1 MLRDAPKE
9 RGVGDC
15 LSVCGDGVM
24 VFVGEVDEAGLQRSQ
39 DVLDELQG
47 II

>member
-1 MLRDAPKE
+1 MWRGAPE
-9 RGVGDC
+9 ECGVGDC

-24 VFVGEVDEAGLQRSQ
+24 VFVGEVDEAGLQRGQ